1 MGITGFIFMT
11 LTAAEKQG
19 FMTARA
25 RGEGAVSMRVWWGA
39 FSGPRARV
47 VVRWAVVGAAR
58 GASAAFARPTLRA

>member
-25 RGEGAVSMRVWWGA
+25 RGEGQGD
-39 FSGPRARV
+39 
-47 VVRWAVVGAAR
+47 R
-58 GASAAFARPTLRA
+58 GHPSPPFPTLPHPSPFPTLPHPSPPFPTGALG